1 MCYLEED
8 GVLFLDGVGQGL
20 GVHQLV
26 VLLVGKF
33 VLTTYNY
40 CIVYQEL
47 LEILIFNKKLYAGL
61 PYFVE
66 KLFFTD
72 EETNLLGEPTSK
84 SWLMMTTVAYP

>member
-33 VLTTYNY
+33 VLTTYVY
-40 CIVYQEL
+40 CIVH
-47 LEILIFNKKLYAGL
+47 
-61 PYFVE
+61 
-66 KLFFTD
+66 
-72 EETNLLGEPTSK
+72 
-84 SWLMMTTVAYP
+84 